1 MIDLNRNLAEL
12 VKAGEI
18 TIDNASLYSQNAKG
32 LERLM

>member
-18 TIDNASLYSQNAKG
+18 TIENAYQYTQNSKG
-32 LERLM
+32 LDHMI

>member
-18 TIDNASLYSQNAKG
+18 TIENAYLHTQNPKG
-32 LERLM
+32 LDHML